1 MIGGAKFMGILWRLT
16 MRWKLGLI
24 VMAATALWLGAGTTQ
39 TAPST
44 QPTATQAA
52 PAPQAPSTY
61 SDAKYGFTLHVPELG
76 LGTSAPG
83 LVMIRGPVIN
93 GFASNQNILVQPL
106 TSKADY
112 DKSSEEQFKAHNVT
126 VNSRKPLKVSG
137 RDAELL
143 DYEAVV
149 NGQACHFLQLAVFDG
164 DHLVTVTCTSSKET
178 FELYE
183 TEFRKSLDS
192 FKLAEK

>member
-1 MIGGAKFMGILWRLT
+1 
-16 MRWKLGLI
+16 MRRQAGLALAL
-24 VMAATALWLGAGTTQ
+24 AAALSLGAGTTQ

-44 QPTATQAA
+44 QPSTQAA
-52 PAPQAPSTY
+52 ASTY

-76 LGTSAPG
+76 MGDTAPS
-83 LVMIRGPVIN
+83 LVLIRGPVVN

-112 DKSSEEQFKAHNVT
+112 DKSSEEQFKTHNVT

-164 DHLVTVTCTSSKET
+164 DHVVTVTCTSSKET
-178 FELYE
+178 FEIYE
-183 TEFRKSLDS
+183 SQFRKSLES
-192 FKLAEK
+192 FQLTAK